1 MMLRPRWV
9 LALVLALAAAA
20 GFALLGQWQLE
31 RAIASGVVVHR
42 STEKVLP
49 LEDVVQPDGPA
60 RQAATGQK
68 VRVSGTFVPGDDQ
81 IIADRFNGGNKGFW
95 VVSHFVA
102 SSDSASI
109 PVARGWAADEASAR
123 AAGRKLQADTAET
136 TVTGRFLP
144 AEAPVVPAEGRDP
157 HTLTTVSPAALINLW
172 ANFTDQSV
180 YAGYIVEAAPASGLS
195 AIDSP
200 VPDSDA
206 SLNWLNIFYALEW
219 AVFAGFAIFLW
230 YRLVKDAW
238 EREQEEAALEATAGT

>member
-1 MMLRPRWV
+1 VRGDLEQPRR
-9 LALVLALAAAA
+9 A
-20 GFALLGQWQLE
+20 G
-31 RAIASGVVVHR
+31 
-42 STEKVLP
+42 
-49 LEDVVQPDGPA
+49 
-60 RQAATGQK
+60 
-68 VRVSGTFVPGDDQ
+68 
-81 IIADRFNGGNKGFW
+81 
-95 VVSHFVA
+95 
-102 SSDSASI
+102 
-109 PVARGWAADEASAR
+109 AR
-123 AAGRKLQADTAET
+123 AAGRKLQADIAET

-172 ANFTDQSV
+172 ANVTDQSV

-200 VPDSDA
+200 VPESDA